1 MDHTASECS
10 RRSEHSC
17 VGDLAHTTNAGRET
31 VVSLMQLMPGPVTQ
45 SSSDDSYLATAVAEG
60 NRSALETVFQRFGG
74 AVQSMAF
81 RVLRDE
87 VLAED
92 VAQDVFVSFW
102 KAPGK
107 YDPDRG
113 SLRTFLMTLAHRRAV
128 DTVRSEEARYRRE
141 EKVPDDIQPDIEE
154 QVWQSNLSDTVRAAL
169 EELPETE
176 REAIVLAY
184 FGGLSYVE
192 VARRLGAPEGT
203 VKSRIRN
210 GMKKLSVTL
219 AGVAT

>member
-1 MDHTASECS
+1 
-10 RRSEHSC
+10 
-17 VGDLAHTTNAGRET
+17 
-31 VVSLMQLMPGPVTQ
+31 MQLMPGPVTQ
-45 SSSDDSYLATAVAEG
+45 SSADDSYLASAVAEG
-60 NRSALETVFQRFGG
+60 DRSALETVFQRFGG

-92 VAQDVFVSFW
+92 VTQDVFVSFW
-102 KAPGK
+102 RAPTK
-107 YDPDRG
+107 FDPDRG

-141 EKVPDDIQPDIEE
+141 ERVPGDVQPDIDE
-154 QVWQSNLSDTVRAAL
+154 QVWQSSLSDAVRAAL
-169 EELPETE
+169 SELPETE
-176 REAIVLAY
+176 REAIALAY

-192 VARRLGAPEGT
+192 VAKRLGTPEGT

-210 GMKKLSVTL
+210 GMKKLSVAL